1 MQTLLTTS
9 SIIMTEAK
17 IIVISSWYLR
27 ETFSF
32 CKWMFTFIIY
42 FYLILSPWWSW
53 VSHGSWNCRYA
64 VSIRNWETGNSL
76 VIQWLRLVLSLT
88 RARVQSLIGELRS
101 YKPWLAKKK
110 KKERER
116 EREKLHKRKWW
127 HPCVYFL
134 LIIWAFY
141 YSLLQ
146 FESSLFLVKSKKH
159 HIWKATFN

>member
-9 SIIMTEAK
+9 SIIMKAAK
-17 IIVISSWYLR
+17 IIIIISWYLR

-42 FYLILSPWWSW
+42 FYLILFPWWSW
-53 VSHGSWNCRYA
+53 VSHGSWNSRYA
-64 VSIRNWETGNSL
+64 ISIRNCETGNSL
-76 VIQWLRLVLSLT
+76 VVQWLRLVLSLT
-88 RARVQSLIGELRS
+88 RTRVQSLIGELRS
-101 YKPWLAKKK
+101 CKPWLAKNKK
-110 KKERER
+110 KK
-116 EREKLHKRKWW
+116 REKLCKRKRW

-146 FESSLFLVKSKKH
+146 FESSLFLVKSKKTSH
-159 HIWKATFN
+159 LEGKI

>member
-110 KKERER
+110 KKRERER
-116 EREKLHKRKWW
+116 ERNCTKGNDG
-127 HPCVYFL
+127 
-134 LIIWAFY
+134 I
-141 YSLLQ
+141 
-146 FESSLFLVKSKKH
+146 LVS
-159 HIWKATFN
+159 ISF